1 MRGMAQAQYMDQ
13 VSQGN
18 RMQVSSSTM
27 SRMQGE
33 NFQTQS
39 MLQMKQSEP
48 GGDFI
53 GQETM
58 MMGPNGSTGNF
69 MNQNMYRL
77 SQLFQKQTNLISPM
91 PQLGQNSQ
99 PRMFEGGN
107 DMFQ

>member
-1 MRGMAQAQYMDQ
+1 
-13 VSQGN
+13 
-18 RMQVSSSTM
+18 
-27 SRMQGE
+27 
-33 NFQTQS
+33 
-39 MLQMKQSEP
+39 
-48 GGDFI
+48 
-53 GQETM
+53 M